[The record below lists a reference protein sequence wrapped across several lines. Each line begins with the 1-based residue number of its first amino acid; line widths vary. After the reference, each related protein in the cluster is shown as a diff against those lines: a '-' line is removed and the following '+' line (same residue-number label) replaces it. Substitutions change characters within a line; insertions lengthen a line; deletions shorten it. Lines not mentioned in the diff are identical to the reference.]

1 MQQHSA
7 YLENHTPA
15 KAGFRR
21 STREQTRSTSSD
33 GEVRHLHY
41 RAMSHTEQAP
51 HRKLPGNMALSGR
64 QPVDDAHMAG
74 QDSRT
79 EPWRRYWDKQL
90 EHYDQAMGFFDRRLK
105 DMRRTSR

>member
-1 MQQHSA
+1 
-7 YLENHTPA
+7 
-15 KAGFRR
+15 
-21 STREQTRSTSSD
+21 
-33 GEVRHLHY
+33 
-41 RAMSHTEQAP
+41 
-51 HRKLPGNMALSGR
+51 MALSGR

-105 DMRRTSR
+105 EMRRTSR